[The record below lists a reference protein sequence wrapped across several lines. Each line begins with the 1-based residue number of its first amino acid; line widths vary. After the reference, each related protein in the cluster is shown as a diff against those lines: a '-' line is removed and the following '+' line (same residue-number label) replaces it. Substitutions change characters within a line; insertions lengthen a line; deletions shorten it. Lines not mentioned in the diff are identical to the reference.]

1 MTNMENRDHPNMF
14 RKTQDPPK
22 VDSPTADAEWKAD
35 PGLGII
41 VHGVEGTVSVSF
53 IPSCP

>member
-1 MTNMENRDHPNMF
+1 MENRYHPNMF
-14 RKTQDPPK
+14 RKTQDTQK

-35 PGLGII
+35 PGLENI
-41 VHGVEGTVSVSF
+41 VHSLEGTVSVSF